1 MEQLDIIQLIEN
13 NPITKLSGNYNNELL
28 EKIKEHFTDFEQQLF
43 LSSFYCYLNHHPT
56 NDFVIDL
63 DNVWKWLGFFQ
74 KENAKR
80 LLEKQF
86 ILDKDYKI
94 LQIIKDEQ
102 KKGSGGH
109 NKKKILLNVK
119 TFKSLCLKA
128 GTKKADEIHEYY
140 MKMEELI
147 QETIN
152 EENTLLKEQL
162 LYSNNNIEEKVL
174 QIKNQQELLDK
185 QKQYIEKENEELKE
199 KTLLEQFPINTQCV
213 YIGLVDNKTLG
224 KPNSKMYR
232 ETVIKFGQSNNLNE
246 RVNTHKKTYENFRL
260 YNAFKVKN
268 KILIENCIKKHP
280 TFKNRLRI
288 VTIDDIAHRELIA
301 LDDGEY
307 TIEKVEQLIKEI
319 IKENEYNVEN
329 YNLLLNKNEELQNE
343 IYRLKDTINE
353 QEKLL
358 KNNDKK
364 IHKLEY
370 DVTNDIKSK
379 IASNYAI
386 CKYGY
391 FLYAYQYDN
400 MRFVCSITRQK
411 DYDTVFKNLKE
422 LYPSGEMICQE
433 KCLYPLTEKN
443 MMFILKQNCLSL
455 GQNKFEG
462 SISFLISGDEE
473 DIAINGTPKVLK
485 YLKDKKEILDACIV
499 GEPTCPNYLGEMI
512 KYGRRGSIN
521 FKLNVT
527 GKQGHVAYP
536 ELANN
541 PIDVILKILSA
552 LKALNLDL
560 GTENFT
566 ASHLEITD
574 ITVGNKAGNVIPAEA
589 KADFNIRFNN
599 LHNCASLTILVEE
612 ICRKYS
618 DNFSLTSNCSA
629 ESFVND
635 KTSHLINNLSDAIT
649 QVTSITPI
657 LSTTGGTSDARF
669 IKDYCQVIEFGLV
682 NQTAHHK
689 DEHVDCQD
697 IIDLKAIY
705 LTFLKK
711 YFQ

>member
-1 MEQLDIIQLIEN
+1 MNQDPLI
-13 NPITKLSGNYNNELL
+13 LA
-28 EKIKEHFTDFEQQLF
+28 Q
-43 LSSFYCYLNHHPT
+43 
-56 NDFVIDL
+56 
-63 DNVWKWLGFFQ
+63 
-74 KENAKR
+74 R
-80 LLEKQF
+80 L
-86 ILDKDYKI
+86 
-94 LQIIKDEQ
+94 
-102 KKGSGGH
+102 
-109 NKKKILLNVK
+109 
-119 TFKSLCLKA
+119 
-128 GTKKADEIHEYY
+128 
-140 MKMEELI
+140 
-147 QETIN
+147 
-152 EENTLLKEQL
+152 
-162 LYSNNNIEEKVL
+162 
-174 QIKNQQELLDK
+174 
-185 QKQYIEKENEELKE
+185 
-199 KTLLEQFPINTQCV
+199 
-213 YIGLVDNKTLG
+213 
-224 KPNSKMYR
+224 
-232 ETVIKFGQSNNLNE
+232 IKFPSITPIDAGIID
-246 RVNTHKKTYENFRL
+246 F
-260 YNAFKVKN
+260 
-268 KILIENCIKKHP
+268 LIS
-280 TFKNRLRI
+280 
-288 VTIDDIAHRELIA
+288 
-301 LDDGEY
+301 Y
-307 TIEKVEQLIKEI
+307 
-319 IKENEYNVEN
+319 
-329 YNLLLNKNEELQNE
+329 
-343 IYRLKDTINE
+343 LKPYGFE
-353 QEKLL
+353 CSKLVF
-358 KNNDKK
+358 
-364 IHKLEY
+364 E
-370 DVTNDIKSK
+370 DVTNLYARFGSSGPNFCFAGHTDVVPPGDNWGYDPFAAIIDNGKLYGRGASDMK
-379 IASNYAI
+379 AAIAS
-386 CKYGY
+386 
-391 FLYAYQYDN
+391 F
-400 MRFVCSITRQK
+400 ITAS
-411 DYDTVFKNLKE
+411 LE
-422 LYPSGEMICQE
+422 
-433 KCLYPLTEKN
+433 
-443 MMFILKQNCLSL
+443 FIQN
-455 GQNKFEG
+455 NKFEG

-521 FKLNVT
+521 FKLNIT

-536 ELANN
+536 EFANN

-552 LKALNLDL
+552 LKALDLDL